1 MTPPAPRRAEVD
13 GAVDGEA
20 ADAASRAARVALHYR
35 PDRGRFGDPK
45 PIVHDGRAHVY
56 FQTSPRPDGFDT
68 MRWGHVVS
76 EDLLRWT
83 PLPPA
88 LEPDAGG
95 PDAYGC
101 WTGCVIREG
110 GRFHAFY
117 TGVGGPDGRR
127 QTVCRAESDDLIVW
141 RKDPAN
147 PLVVPGAPF
156 ARGERAAWRDPHV
169 RRLPDGGF
177 DMVLTAELDEGPAA
191 LRACVARLVS
201 DDLRRWRIDGVLHH
215 PGDVHR
221 CECPEL
227 VPVGERFVLLYSD
240 YGVQARVGAD
250 PAGPFETPA
259 AAQLDDFRWYAAKTA
274 ASGERRLVFA
284 FAFDR
289 IAADTT
295 AASVDDQAI
304 DPAPPVL
311 GEAGPGT
318 PEHEPDD
325 GSPWTWGGVM
335 AFPRELTVDD
345 RGGPALRPAPEL
357 KRLRLEPLPLAP
369 HVDGA
374 LGTWRVERAGDGVTL
389 DGSVQPGG
397 RGTELAFLRA
407 GRHPEQVELVATAAW
422 PADGHVGL
430 VLYADEDV
438 GRGYRVDLDRA
449 RGDLTLRRLIPHR
462 NPASPILQRMPL
474 PRDLPDRVDLRALL
488 DGTLLELFVADR
500 VAFTGRL
507 YERPRDAWWGVA
519 TRGAVRLEG
528 VRAWR
533 LALPDA
539 GAAQTT

>member
-1 MTPPAPRRAEVD
+1 MTPPAPRRAV
-13 GAVDGEA
+13 ADGEA
-20 ADAASRAARVALHYR
+20 ADAASRAPRVALHYR

-45 PIVHDGRAHVY
+45 PIVHEGRTHVY

-76 EDLLRWT
+76 DDLLRWT

-117 TGVGGPDGRR
+117 TGVGAPDGRL
-127 QTVCRAESDDLIVW
+127 QTVCRAESDDLTIW

-156 ARGERAAWRDPHV
+156 ARGEGAAWRDPHV
-169 RRLPDGGF
+169 RRLPGGGF
-177 DMVLTAELDEGPAA
+177 EMVLTAELDEGPAA

-201 DDLRRWRIDGVLHH
+201 DDLREWRIDGVLHH

-227 VPVGERFVLLYSD
+227 VPVGDRLVLLYSD
-240 YGVQARVGAD
+240 YGVQARVAD
-250 PAGPFETPA
+250 APAGGFGRPA

-274 ASGERRLVFA
+274 ASGARRLVFA

-295 AASVDDQAI
+295 AGPVATDPDRAAAS
-304 DPAPPVL
+304 PPVL

-318 PEHEPDD
+318 PEDEPDD

-335 AFPRELTVDD
+335 AFPRELTLDA
-345 RGGPALRPAPEL
+345 RGEPALRPVPEL
-357 KRLRLEPLPLAP
+357 ARLRQEALPLAP
-369 HVDGA
+369 DADGA
-374 LGTWRVERAGDGVTL
+374 LGTWRVERTGDGVTL
-389 DGSVQPGG
+389 DGSVRSGS
-397 RGTELAFLRA
+397 RGTELAFLRVA
-407 GRHPEQVELVATAAW
+407 RHPEQLELAATVAWA
-422 PADGHVGL
+422 ADGHVGL

-438 GRGYRVDLDRA
+438 GRGYRIDLDRA

-474 PRDLPDRVDLRALL
+474 PLDLPDRVAVRALL
-488 DGTLLELFVADR
+488 DGTLLELYVADR

-533 LALPDA
+533 LALPDPE
-539 GAAQTT
+539 AASAT